1 MEEKN
6 NKKKNLETIIKE
18 ENLLKKE
25 IKFIQEE
32 YKTKME
38 EQKKFKDEL
47 KAVKNSFNNG
57 LKDYTTEKDLTIEKE
72 CEIELLLSKI
82 SKLRKKM
89 YLSINQT
96 INKKFYTHLL
106 EISNN
111 KQKEKNLLKIFNFIF
126 NIYNFSKIYLSIQT
140 NNNSGNDTKMNINN
154 INDKCQSINELL
166 TIIRNETEIRNIL
179 LYSYDIFHNLQ
190 EENCEIYINIK
201 NSFFELFKEMSGVE
215 KQYPFDFL
223 LDFLKNTFTI
233 VDYEKQVEGMK
244 EILNKLIQEKNAKF
258 IEVKNI
264 ESIIRTYNR
273 NIKIISNYLKA
284 LKAFYIRIKEQNK
297 NNQINNETNKSNNVI
312 KELIE
317 DIEKFRKITLDYDK
331 INSNFDAMT
340 SLSFGTNYTLSEKSS
355 IKSSIIDSKNN
366 IDGNE
371 NNEDENEKNA
381 DNKKIIREKNDDKN
395 NDNSNIEIKKIAP
408 NIVSQPKKI
417 NNNKKENIET
427 KNKNMRK
434 INQIQTNSLE
444 NKISYK
450 SNNNNSF
457 LLKRKYQ
464 NQKKNVSLS
473 KQNIINLT
481 TTDNNINK
489 IIQGKTQLKQKYP
502 ISNKKYTINKKN
514 ISFNKESKNK
524 NVLKG
529 SKINN
534 TQKNL
539 AAKQNAQNLIN
550 KEIKKRFNS
559 NLNNNS
565 NQNIRRGKNISPNV
579 KSPINSK
586 NKSQIFE
593 SKNKNKII
601 NDCNKANIVKNE
613 KIHQA
618 PQNSLQKENKLEE
631 DKNSSSHHNTLKL
644 MSGYDKTT
652 EKEFEN
658 RQLIIS
664 SINKYEFNNS
674 NNRYNISKKI
684 EQLKQKEPEESIEI
698 TMPNKENN
706 NSNEEYFDSNNIK
719 DSICDEMITQN
730 FGTANNLI
738 RSTTNDYIN
747 RLGFKN
753 NLLWSENLY
762 KNKAMKFKS
771 NFKKLNIEKP
781 IDTSSCCAV
790 CT

>member
-6 NKKKNLETIIKE
+6 NKNNLESIIKE

-32 YKTKME
+32 YKIKME

-47 KAVKNSFNNG
+47 KTVKNSFNNG
-57 LKDYTTEKDLTIEKE
+57 LKDYTSEKNLTIEKE

-82 SKLRKKM
+82 SKLKKKM

-126 NIYNFSKIYLSIQT
+126 NVYNFSKIYLSIQT
-140 NNNSGNDTKMNINN
+140 NNNSYIDTKMNINNININN

-190 EENCEIYINIK
+190 EENGEIYINI
-201 NSFFELFKEMSGVE
+201 NHSFFELFKEMSGVE

-223 LDFLKNTFTI
+223 LDFLKNIFTI

-244 EILNKLIQEKNAKF
+244 EILNKLTQEKNAKF

-355 IKSSIIDSKNN
+355 IKSSMIDSKNN

-371 NNEDENEKNA
+371 NNDDENEKNTT
-381 DNKKIIREKNDDKN
+381 DNKKNIREKNDDKN
-395 NDNSNIEIKKIAP
+395 NDNKNNEIKKIDP
-408 NIVSQPKKI
+408 NIISQPKKI
-417 NNNKKENIET
+417 NNNILINKKENTET
-427 KNKNMRK
+427 KNKNTRK
-434 INQIQTNSLE
+434 INQIQKNSLE
-444 NKISYK
+444 NKISFK

-457 LLKRKYQ
+457 LLKRKNQ
-464 NQKKNVSLS
+464 NKKKNVSLS

-481 TTDNNINK
+481 TTDNSTINK
-489 IIQGKTQLKQKYP
+489 IIQVKTQLKQKYP

-514 ISFNKESKNK
+514 ISFDKELKNK
-524 NVLKG
+524 NIVKG
-529 SKINN
+529 YKINN
-534 TQKNL
+534 RPKILPTKQKC
-539 AAKQNAQNLIN
+539 AKIN
-550 KEIKKRFNS
+550 KQR
-559 NLNNNS
+559 
-565 NQNIRRGKNISPNV
+565 NQ
-579 KSPINSK
+579 
-586 NKSQIFE
+586 
-593 SKNKNKII
+593 
-601 NDCNKANIVKNE
+601 
-613 KIHQA
+613 
-618 PQNSLQKENKLEE
+618 
-631 DKNSSSHHNTLKL
+631 
-644 MSGYDKTT
+644 
-652 EKEFEN
+652 
-658 RQLIIS
+658 
-664 SINKYEFNNS
+664 
-674 NNRYNISKKI
+674 KKI
-684 EQLKQKEPEESIEI
+684 
-698 TMPNKENN
+698 
-706 NSNEEYFDSNNIK
+706 
-719 DSICDEMITQN
+719 
-730 FGTANNLI
+730 
-738 RSTTNDYIN
+738 
-747 RLGFKN
+747 
-753 NLLWSENLY
+753 
-762 KNKAMKFKS
+762 
-771 NFKKLNIEKP
+771 
-781 IDTSSCCAV
+781 
-790 CT
+790 